1 MVNMAQTE
9 FYAHWQYPKGGVMQN
24 LEKKTTTSR
33 AGNAVLRPTLL
44 LASCLSLFLVTVRFH
59 LDGVLLC
66 ALDHLV
72 P

>member
-1 MVNMAQTE
+1 
-9 FYAHWQYPKGGVMQN
+9 MQN